1 MTVRIR
7 TALISVSDK
16 SGLEAMGRCLAEFDV
31 HLLSTGGTRQL
42 LTDSGFD
49 VEEVAAHTGFPEMM
63 DGRVKTLHPMI
74 HGGLLGR
81 LEPDGTGVDA
91 AVMKEHG
98 IKPIDLVV
106 VNLYPFE
113 RTVANPDVV
122 LADAI
127 ENIDIGGPSMLR
139 SAAKNFSR
147 VAIVT
152 DPADYP
158 AIIEELRASKGCLSL
173 ETRFGLAVKAF
184 RRVAE
189 YDVAIADFLETIN
202 ASEVEGLL
210 Q

>member
-1 MTVRIR
+1 M
-7 TALISVSDK
+7 SDK
-16 SGLEAMGRCLAEFDV
+16 SGLGALGQCLAEFDV
-31 HLLSTGGTRQL
+31 HLLSTGGTRNL
-42 LTDSGFD
+42 LIDSGID
-49 VEEVAAHTGFPEMM
+49 VEEVATHTGFPEMM

-81 LEPDGTGVDA
+81 LNPDGTGVDA
-91 AVMKEHG
+91 GVMREHG
-98 IKPIDLVV
+98 IEPIDMVV

-113 RTVANPDVV
+113 RTVANPDVA

-158 AIIEELRASKGCLSL
+158 AIIAELRASAGCLSL
-173 ETRFGLAVKAF
+173 ETRFHLAVKAF

-189 YDVAIADFLETIN
+189 YDVAIADYLETVK
-202 ASEVEGLL
+202 ATEVGGLL